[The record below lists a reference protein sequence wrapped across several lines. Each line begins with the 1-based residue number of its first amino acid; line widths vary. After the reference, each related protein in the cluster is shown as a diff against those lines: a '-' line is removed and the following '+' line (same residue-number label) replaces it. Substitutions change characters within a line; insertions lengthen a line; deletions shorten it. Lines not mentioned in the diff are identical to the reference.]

1 MSTKTNINKTINYIK
16 KNGLKSTFFEVAE
29 RLTRKRECYIPHHAS
44 DDELKAQ
51 RRESGLFDYKPLIS
65 VVVPMYKTEK
75 RYLEALIYSVAGQSY
90 ENWELILV
98 DGSGDAGE
106 LGKFVRSLPVP
117 GEKIR
122 YADLGGNFGISGNS
136 NRGIDLACGEY
147 TALVDHD
154 DLLER
159 DAFFE
164 IVKGLNR
171 VIKSKKEEQTD
182 PYKQL
187 PEVIYTDE
195 DRCGECNCRF
205 FNPIRKPDYN
215 PEYLLSNNYIC
226 HLVVMKTELIKR
238 LRFREEFNGAQD
250 HDLLLRAAAE
260 KRGFLHIPKILYHWR
275 VFAGSTSGNT
285 AAKLYAYEAGKKAAA
300 EAISAIL
307 PTDVKV
313 SAYRTKHVG
322 VYGFDFEEDPM
333 VMPPIS
339 GYSEIK
345 NYAECSKESIR
356 DSAIESAKAKI
367 GALGGLVV
375 KGAPEG
381 RILSGP
387 FKGMSAAA
395 GGEGNR
401 RFIMQECDELDIRN
415 ICLCKEAYP
424 IFKRIVGV
432 PYEDFPLSFKAD
444 LSAGDEVKFKKIHA
458 WERIF
463 DYETLP
469 KDTDFKKLGSD
480 LSKAL
485 KDEGY
490 RLIFMPAWETVVK

>member
-1 MSTKTNINKTINYIK
+1 MSTKTDINKTINYIK
-16 KNGLKSTFFEVAE
+16 KNGLKATFFEVAE
-29 RLTRKRECYIPHHAS
+29 RLTRKRECYIPHHPS
-44 DDELKAQ
+44 DDDLKAQ
-51 RRESGLFDYKPLIS
+51 KRESRLFDYKPLIS
-65 VVVPMYKTEK
+65 AVVPLYKSEK

-90 ENWELILV
+90 ENWELILA
-98 DGSGDAGE
+98 DGSGERGE
-106 LGKFVRSLPVP
+106 LGRFIASLPVP
-117 GEKIR
+117 REKIR

-171 VIKSKKEEQTD
+171 VIKSKKDEPAD
-182 PYKQL
+182 PFKQL

-205 FNPIRKPDYN
+205 WGPVRKPDYN

-226 HLVVMKTELIKR
+226 HLVVMKTEVLKK

-260 KRGFLHIPKILYHWR
+260 RRSFLHIPKILYHWR
-275 VFAGSTSGNT
+275 VFSGSTSGNT

-300 EAISAIL
+300 ESISYIMPGAQS
-307 PTDVKV
+307 V

-322 VYGFDFEEDPM
+322 VYGFDFESDPM
-333 VMPPIS
+333 VTPPIS
-339 GYSEIK
+339 GYSEMK
-345 NYAECSKESIR
+345 NSAECSKESIR
-356 DSAIESAKAKI
+356 DSAKESAKAKI

-415 ICLCKEAYP
+415 IRLCKDAYP

-432 PYEDFPLSFKAD
+432 SYEDFPLSFKAD
-444 LSAGDEVKFKKIHA
+444 LSAGDEAKFKKIHE

-463 DYETLP
+463 DYEILP
-469 KDTDFKKLGSD
+469 GDTDYQKLSRD

-485 KDEGY
+485 KDAGY
-490 RLIFMPAWETVVK
+490 RLVFMPAWETVVR

>member
-1 MSTKTNINKTINYIK
+1 MSTKTDINKTINYIK
-16 KNGLKSTFFEVAE
+16 KNGLKATFFEVTE
-29 RLTRKRECYIPHHAS
+29 RITRKKECYIPHHPS
-44 DDELKAQ
+44 DDDLKAQ
-51 RRESGLFDYKPLIS
+51 KRESRLFDYKPLIS
-65 VVVPMYKTEK
+65 VVVPLYKSEK

-90 ENWELILV
+90 ENWELILA
-98 DGSGDAGE
+98 DGSGERGE
-106 LGKFVRSLPVP
+106 LGRFIASLPVP
-117 GEKIR
+117 REKIR

-136 NRGIDLACGEY
+136 NKGIELACGDY
-147 TALVDHD
+147 IALLDHD

-164 IVKGLNR
+164 IVNRLNR
-171 VIKSKKEEQTD
+171 SLKNKGRFT
-182 PYKQL
+182 L
-187 PEVIYTDE
+187 PDVIYTDE

-205 FNPIRKPDYN
+205 WGPVRKPDYN

-226 HLVVMKTELIKR
+226 HLVVMKTEVLKK

-260 KRGFLHIPKILYHWR
+260 RRSFLHIPKILYHWR
-275 VFAGSTSGNT
+275 VFSGSTSGNT
-285 AAKLYAYEAGKKAAA
+285 AGKLYAYEAGKKAAA
-300 EAISAIL
+300 ESISFIMPGARS
-307 PTDVKV
+307 V

-322 VYGFDFEEDPM
+322 VYGFDFENDPM
-333 VMPPIS
+333 VTPLVS
-339 GYSEIK
+339 EYSEMK
-345 NYAECSKESIR
+345 NDAESSKENSKEN
-356 DSAIESAKAKI
+356 AENAKAKI

-415 ICLCKEAYP
+415 IRLCKDAYP

-432 PYEDFPLSFKAD
+432 SYEDFPLSFKAD
-444 LSAGDEVKFKKIHA
+444 LSAGDEAKFKKIHE

-463 DYETLP
+463 DYEILP
-469 KDTDFKKLGSD
+469 GDTDYQKLSRD

-485 KDEGY
+485 KDAGY
-490 RLIFMPAWETVVK
+490 RLVFMPAWETVVR